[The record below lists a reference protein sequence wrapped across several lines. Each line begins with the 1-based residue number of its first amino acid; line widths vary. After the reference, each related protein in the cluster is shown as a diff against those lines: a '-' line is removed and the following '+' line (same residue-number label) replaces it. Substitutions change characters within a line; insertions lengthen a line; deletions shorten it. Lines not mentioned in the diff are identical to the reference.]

1 VNFTYVGGNKVYN
14 RDRTQFDTDGA
25 EPLMNWMVPMDDWT
39 RWAEPGDVA
48 TDPRM
53 GSNSLSYYPSS
64 RYLEDG
70 SYVKFRYARITY
82 QFPAKW
88 FNDKISGLSL
98 TLSGDNLYTFT
109 KYSGIDPE
117 ATLRI
122 TDWSLA
128 GVNDLKYPLNRQYN
142 ITAKMSF

>member
-1 VNFTYVGGNKVYN
+1 
-14 RDRTQFDTDGA
+14 
-25 EPLMNWMVPMDDWT
+25 
-39 RWAEPGDVA
+39 
-48 TDPRM
+48 M

-64 RYLEDG
+64 RFLEDG
-70 SYVKFRYARITY
+70 SYVKFRFARVTY
-82 QFPAKW
+82 QFPGKW
-88 FNDKISGLSL
+88 FKDKITGLSV

-142 ITAKMSF
+142 LTVKMNF